1 MVILFF
7 VVELVMIEVFLI
19 KGGFL
24 YMVIKEKINVLVKIF
39 VKIYVNIFLG
49 FFYCLIDKKNKYVV
63 FFKN

>member
-24 YMVIKEKINVLVKIF
+24 YMVIKVKLMFLVKIF
-39 VKIYVNIFLG
+39 VKIYGIFIWVLLL
-49 FFYCLIDKKNKYVV
+49 FN
-63 FFKN
+63 